1 MFCASFEWL
10 WISNCLLVP
19 LEQTERQRQRHQ
31 KSGVQSLIGC
41 LFVSPEWHRRENLI
55 PINADGLMVQLT
67 VNIVNIVFVMM
78 TMMIMMTRK
87 SMMTTKIIMTM
98 ELIVERVKP
107 DDQEHGLLLQSWVSQ
122 HIR

>member
-10 WISNCLLVP
+10 WSSNCLLVP

-67 VNIVNIVFVMM
+67 VNIVNIVF
-78 TMMIMMTRK
+78 
-87 SMMTTKIIMTM
+87 
-98 ELIVERVKP
+98 
-107 DDQEHGLLLQSWVSQ
+107 DDDDDDHDDEEEHDDDENHNDDGTDS
-122 HIR
+122 

>member
-78 TMMIMMTRK
+78 MIMMTMK
-87 SMMTTKIIMTM
+87 TMMTM
-98 ELIVERVKP
+98 ELIVKP
-107 DDQEHGLLLQSWVSQ
+107 GDHEHVLLFQSWVSQ